1 MAAAAWP
8 PGWLAAIDR
17 GWRTLA
23 TALAFAVFA
32 LCTLLI
38 GEIVAPPLRLASRD
52 AATARRRVRRLV
64 QMTCRGFLAT
74 LRGLGLIA
82 YRIDQ
87 AQRLSQPG
95 RLLLA
100 NHPTL
105 IDALFLLAHTP
116 DANCIVKGRLAAHP
130 VTRGVIRA
138 AGYVI
143 ASDPRATIAAARR
156 ALDNGQTLIVFP
168 EGTRST
174 PGAPIRLRRG
184 AATIAL
190 GGRTP
195 ILPVRIR
202 CRPSTLTKGEAWYRV
217 PSQRP
222 GFHLEVG
229 DVLSPRDTRAGE
241 TAEAIRELTRRLE
254 AYFNDIDRDE
264 EALHDDRA
272 GTRAQA
278 ADH

>member
-1 MAAAAWP
+1 MAALPAPPAWL
-8 PGWLAAIDR
+8 LAVGR

-23 TALAFAVFA
+23 TALAFATFA

-38 GEIVAPPLRLASRD
+38 GEIAAPSLRLASPD
-52 AATARRRVRRLV
+52 TATARRRVRRLV
-64 QMTCRGFLAT
+64 QLTCHGFLAT
-74 LRGLGLIA
+74 LRALGLIA

-87 AQRLSQPG
+87 AQRLRYPG

-116 DANCIVKGRLAAHP
+116 NANCIVKGRLASHP

-143 ASDPRATIAAARR
+143 AREPRATIAAARL

-174 PGAPIRLRRG
+174 PDAPIRLRRG

-190 GGRTP
+190 GSRAR

-202 CRPSTLTKGEAWYRV
+202 CQPCTLTKGEAWYRV
-217 PSQRP
+217 PPRRP

-229 DVLSPRDTRAGE
+229 DVLEPRDACAGD
-241 TAEAIRELTRRLE
+241 TAEAIRDLTRRLE
-254 AYFNDIDRDE
+254 AYFNDIDWDE
-264 EALHDDRA
+264 EALHDERA